1 MARRVWAS
9 ITIVIATIVI
19 IATGYY
25 ASTLLNN
32 DLPSSSAISTDLNW
46 GGYAVAS
53 DFNNPQPVVTGVSGS
68 WVVPEVAI
76 SQNDTFSAVWI
87 GIGGTFGTDLIQ
99 AGTEQDSINGVT
111 YYSAWFEL
119 LPDYEITVTT
129 MNISSGDKIS
139 ACIGLSDPNL
149 NVWTI
154 SLIDLTNGESFSQD
168 FEYSSSRLSAEW
180 VLERPVVN
188 NVLSQL
194 ADFGTLTFSNCT
206 VVLNG
211 KSANLGAFPS
221 TKILLS
227 NRQKIQLVD
236 VSNLSSRGSSF
247 TIKYICCQ

>member
-1 MARRVWAS
+1 MARKKRAS
-9 ITIVIATIVI
+9 IIIVIATIVM

-25 ASTLLNN
+25 AFTLLNY
-32 DLPSSSAISTDLNW
+32 DLTSSRAVSTDLNW

-53 DFNNPQPVVTGVSGS
+53 DFNNPQPVVTGVSGA

-76 SQNDTFSAVWI
+76 SQNDTFSAAWI

-99 AGTEQDSINGVT
+99 AGTEQDCINGVAH
-111 YYSAWFEL
+111 YSAWFEL
-119 LPDYEITVTT
+119 LPDYAITITT
-129 MNISSGDKIS
+129 MNISPGDKIN

-168 FEYSSSRLSAEW
+168 FEYSSSRLSVEW
-180 VLERPVVN
+180 VIERPVVN

-206 VVLNG
+206 AALNG
-211 KSANLGAFPS
+211 KSDNLKAFPS

-236 VSNLSSRGSSF
+236 VSSLSSSGSSF